1 MFGLIPFGKD
11 RRPASR
17 EDFFTHMMANFFNED
32 FLAPFSG
39 AGQQLR
45 VDLKETD
52 DAYLV
57 EADLP
62 GIAKEDI
69 SLQYADH
76 YLTISAK
83 RQEYE
88 QQEAEGQ
95 YLRRERR
102 YGEFRRSFYMSNV
115 QEDNI
120 SAEFKNGVL
129 KVSLPKQDKGIRKIN
144 TIPIQ

>member
-1 MFGLIPFGKD
+1 MFDLIPFGKD
-11 RRPASR
+11 RRMAKR
-17 EDFFTHMMANFFNED
+17 EDFFNQLVDNFFNED
-32 FLAPFSG
+32 FFAPFTSVSN
-39 AGQQLR
+39 AFR

-62 GIAKEDI
+62 GIVKEDI
-69 SLQYADH
+69 SVQYANN

-83 RQEYE
+83 RQEN
-88 QQEAEGQ
+88 QEEEKGS

-102 YGEFRRSFYMSNV
+102 YGEFQRSFYVSNV
-115 QEDNI
+115 QDDKI
-120 SAEFKNGVL
+120 SAAFKGGVL
-129 KVSLPKQDKGIRKIN
+129 TVTLPKQDKNLRRVN